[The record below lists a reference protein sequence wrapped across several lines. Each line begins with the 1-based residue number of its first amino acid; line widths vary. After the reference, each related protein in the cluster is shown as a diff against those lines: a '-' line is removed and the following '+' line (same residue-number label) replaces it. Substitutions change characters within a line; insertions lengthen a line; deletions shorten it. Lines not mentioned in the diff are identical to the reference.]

1 MIPFGKFI
9 SQAFSVCS
17 RDNRGSKLSILI
29 YHRVLERPDF
39 LRASE
44 PTVASFDWQMG
55 LLKRYFEPLS
65 LSDALAKL
73 KAGVLP
79 KNAVCVTFDDGY
91 ADNATLALPILKKH
105 GIPATI
111 FVSTGFLDGG
121 RMWNDTVIEA
131 VRVSDQLDL
140 TAVDLGVFEL
150 SSEDQKLQAL
160 GELLKSIKYQPLEKR
175 VDILACIESQVSDRL
190 PTDLMMTS
198 DQVRWVES
206 EGIEIGAH
214 TINHPILTEL
224 DSGQARYEILEGK
237 QQLEG
242 ILGKPVQWFAYPNGK
257 RGVDYDLTHRS
268 LIEEL
273 GFDGAVSTDWGVTTA
288 SSDQYQLRR
297 FTPWDNK
304 PFKFFVRLL
313 LNTRQAD

>member
-1 MIPFGKFI
+1 MIPFGSLI

-17 RDNRGSKLSILI
+17 RDESEPKLSILI
-29 YHRVLERPDF
+29 YHRVLSQADS

-44 PTVASFDWQMG
+44 PTVESFDWQMQ
-55 LLKRYFEPLS
+55 LLKLYFQPLS
-65 LSDALAKL
+65 LSEALRRL
-73 KAGVLP
+73 NDGSLP

-131 VRVSDQLDL
+131 VRVNDQLDL

-160 GELLKSIKYQPLEKR
+160 VELLKSIKYQPLEKR
-175 VDILACIESQVSDRL
+175 VDILTCIESQVSDRL
-190 PTDLMMTS
+190 PSDLMMTS
-198 DQVRWVES
+198 DQVRWVAS

-224 DSGQARYEILEGK
+224 ELDQARYEILEGK
-237 QQLEG
+237 RQLEG
-242 ILGKPVQWFAYPNGK
+242 ILGKSVQWFAYPNGK
-257 RGVDYDLTHRS
+257 RGIDYDVTHRA

-273 GFDGAVSTDWGVTTA
+273 GFEGAVSTDWGVTTA

-297 FTPWDNK
+297 FTPWDRT
-304 PFKFFVRLL
+304 PLKFFVRLL
-313 LNTRQAD
+313 LNKRQQA